1 MPTKQ
6 LDIEAILREID
17 PATATYPAAPEGLRI
32 GHIHLRV
39 GDVEPRPRSSIAARS
54 AST

>member
-1 MPTKQ
+1 MQTKQ
-6 LDIEAILREID
+6 LDIEAILREAE
-17 PATATYPAAPEGLRI
+17 PTEPYTAAPEGLRI

-39 GDVEPRPRSSIAARS
+39 GSVERPSSSIAARS